1 MTAARELRN
10 LELKHLEIE
19 KAYSEELA
27 RLRISEQQLQLRI
40 NELSS
45 KPLERVARY
54 VKKTLRRIIK

>member
-1 MTAARELRN
+1 MTVASELRN

-19 KAYSEELA
+19 KAYAEELA
-27 RLRISEQQLQLRI
+27 RLRFSEQQLQVRI

-54 VKKTLRRIIK
+54 IKKILRRITK